1 MGKGILCGLLTMVLF
16 FIITL
21 FVLVPIGSAIMPVG
35 DPYTLSYHLFSY
47 MGITLLSGIVVT
59 CTFIIVNKINLLTHI
74 YKRDPQN
81 ESQFPYFKPENKNN
95 EKA

>member
-16 FIITL
+16 FIVTM
-21 FVLVPIGSAIMPVG
+21 FVLFPIGSVIIPGG

-59 CTFIIVNKINLLTHI
+59 CTFIIVNKIDLLIHI
-74 YKRDPQN
+74 YKRASQN
-81 ESQFPYFKPENKNN
+81 ESQFPCGKPEDKNN
-95 EKA
+95 EEE

>member
-21 FVLVPIGSAIMPVG
+21 FVLVPIGSAIMPGG

-59 CTFIIVNKINLLTHI
+59 CTFIIVNKINFLTHK
-74 YKRDPQN
+74 YKRDSQN
-81 ESQFPYFKPENKNN
+81 KSQFPYCKSEDKNN